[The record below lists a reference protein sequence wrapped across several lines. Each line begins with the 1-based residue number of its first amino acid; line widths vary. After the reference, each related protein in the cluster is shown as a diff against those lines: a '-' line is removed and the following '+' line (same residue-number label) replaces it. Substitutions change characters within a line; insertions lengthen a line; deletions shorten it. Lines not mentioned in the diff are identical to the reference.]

1 MQRYDI
7 INHLIRVH
15 DYKSYLEIGVCNPKD
30 CFDKIM
36 IDFKIG
42 VDPNGAATHTMTSD
56 EFFAQNITARYD
68 IIFIDG
74 LHLHEQVLKD
84 IENSLTRLH
93 YGGTIV
99 MHDCLPEEEYQQFR
113 DGISG
118 MPWNGDT
125 WKAFA
130 DMRQNRLDLEM
141 FVIDTDWGCGI
152 IRRRDRPLYGEMADR
167 QNAERIIKPS
177 NGWTWDTFI
186 KHRDHLMNVITVEE
200 FLNGC
205 S

>member
-7 INHLIRVH
+7 INHLIRTH
-15 DYKSYLEIGVCNPKD
+15 GYKSYLEIGVCNPKD

-42 VDPNGAATHTMTSD
+42 VDPNGAATYTMTSD
-56 EFFAQNITARYD
+56 EFFAQNVTARYD

-74 LHLHEQVLKD
+74 LHIHEQVLKD

-93 YGGTIV
+93 DGGTIV
-99 MHDCLPEEEYQQFR
+99 MHDCLPEEEYQQLR
-113 DGISG
+113 EGISG

-130 DMRQNRLDLEM
+130 DMRCTRSDLAM
-141 FVIDTDWGCGI
+141 CVIDTDWGCGI
-152 IRRRDRPLYGEMADR
+152 VKPGCQLLYS
-167 QNAERIIKPS
+167 KPKS
-177 NGWTWDTFI
+177 DWTWDIFVVN
-186 KHRDHLMNVITVEE
+186 RQELMNVITVEE
-200 FLNGC
+200 FLDGC